1 VIGDQIE
8 SLRYAPPD
16 GAAPVAPRRPAAARK
31 VSFFACSGGLHP
43 GFAPWVCT
51 PGYAS
56 FGPAVLVAEWG
67 QRPAARGESSDTM
80 SLGQRPADRYLPMIN
95 MRALIN
101 ARNMPYMRRMVAGGS
116 PIMMR
121 APKYAPR
128 NNPIA
133 INSA

>member
-1 VIGDQIE
+1 MLLTLAY
-8 SLRYAPPD
+8 S
-16 GAAPVAPRRPAAARK
+16 
-31 VSFFACSGGLHP
+31 ACSLFWEALRRRLRARLRQRGRGPFLPFP
-43 GFAPWVCT
+43 GVCT